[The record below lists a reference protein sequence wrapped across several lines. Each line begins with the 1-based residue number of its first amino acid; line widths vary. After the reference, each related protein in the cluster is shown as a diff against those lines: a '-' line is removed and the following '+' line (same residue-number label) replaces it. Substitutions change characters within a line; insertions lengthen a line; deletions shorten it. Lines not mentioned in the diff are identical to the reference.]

1 MAEEA
6 AALAAA
12 MGSSDGAGA
21 GAGAGGAAPPPP
33 PPPPPPDEMSIMFD
47 VLMSQIP
54 TPQRKVGLS
63 LDILAEWEQV
73 TQTQQRRKESPR
85 VCLFSLA
92 C

>member
-1 MAEEA
+1 VAEEA

-21 GAGAGGAAPPPP
+21 GAGAGGAAPPP